1 MLERLRGLLAALWG
15 GQLLCLALLA
25 APSAFAVLERSQAG
39 LLVGRVFAQDAYA
52 SLVLAL
58 LLMLVE
64 RRIAR
69 EEQGQIFSAAM
80 LLPAAALFCTLA
92 GYFALQPMLDA
103 ARAGQGA
110 LSFMTLHLL
119 SMVFFIL
126 KTLFVLALA
135 WRCSKN

>member
-1 MLERLRGLLAALWG
+1 MLAALWG

-52 SLVLAL
+52 SLLLAL
-58 LLMLVE
+58 LLM
-64 RRIAR
+64 
-69 EEQGQIFSAAM
+69 
-80 LLPAAALFCTLA
+80 PAAALFCTLA
-92 GYFALQPMLDA
+92 GYFALQPLLDS
-103 ARAGQGA
+103 ARTGQGP

-119 SMVFFIL
+119 SMVFFVL
-126 KTLFVLALA
+126 KALFVLALA

>member
-1 MLERLRGLLAALWG
+1 
-15 GQLLCLALLA
+15 
-25 APSAFAVLERSQAG
+25 
-39 LLVGRVFAQDAYA
+39 
-52 SLVLAL
+52 
-58 LLMLVE
+58 
-64 RRIAR
+64 
-69 EEQGQIFSAAM
+69 M